1 MMAEPSRA
9 VAPRPTPRS
18 PQPEAVRYRISHR
31 TTYQYGVPMADGYTV
46 AYLLPRPT
54 AHQAVEAAEVTV
66 TPTPDEQAE
75 RIDVFGNRV
84 LQVGVHHAHDTLEL
98 HAESEVVVAPGI
110 VTSRGEPWEV
120 AELRVGELR
129 GGDALA
135 VRPFAGSSPYVPL
148 GEHGTA
154 LRELAEEAF
163 TPHRPIVDAARDLCH
178 VIYERF
184 EYDSTFTDVSTP
196 LSVVLAGQRG
206 VCQDFAHLAAGCL
219 RTLGLAA
226 RYVSG
231 YIETDPPP
239 GRPRLVGADA
249 SHAWCSVWVPQQGWI
264 DFDPTNDHFPTHRHV
279 TLAWGRDYGD
289 VAPVRG
295 VVIGPAV
302 DQTLTVQVDVQR
314 IAAPADI

>member
-1 MMAEPSRA
+1 MLTDA
-9 VAPRPTPRS
+9 
-18 PQPEAVRYRISHR
+18 PEAVRYRISHR
-31 TTYQYGVPMADGYTV
+31 TTYQYGMPMADGYTV
-46 AYLLPRPT
+46 AHLLPRPT
-54 AHQAVEAAEVTV
+54 AHQVVETAEVIV
-66 TPTPDEQAE
+66 DPVPDERAE

-84 LQVGVHHAHDTLEL
+84 LQLGVHHAHDTLTL
-98 HAESEVVVAPGI
+98 LAESEVVVAPAT
-110 VTSRGEPWEV
+110 VTVPGEPWEV
-120 AELRVGELR
+120 AAWRVAELR

-148 GEHGTA
+148 ETHGAA
-154 LRELAEEAF
+154 LREIAEEAF
-163 TPHRPIVDAARDLCH
+163 TPHRPVVDAARELCH
-178 VIYERF
+178 FIYATF
-184 EYDSTFTDVSTP
+184 DYDPAFTDVSTP
-196 LSVVLAGQRG
+196 LSAVLAGRRG

-219 RTLGLAA
+219 RSLGLAA

-249 SHAWCSVWVPQQGWI
+249 SHAWCSLWVPQQGWI
-264 DFDPTNDHFPTHRHV
+264 DFDPTNDRLPTHRHV

-302 DQTLTVQVDVQR
+302 DQALTVEVDVQR
-314 IAAPADI
+314 VPAVAGA